1 MSSTSTNESPSYRK
15 NMTSILRFI
24 RKKRNE
30 FRKKRTAN
38 PPKRFVDITEINK
51 DEYALSPEKLAFL
64 YPASKQNI
72 NWGYTSDS
80 MTSAAKADVAFL
92 KKRFPKLLPNVDYF
106 EERERQAL
114 FDPRFA
120 LRFPPIY
127 YISNN
132 N

>member
-15 NMTSILRFI
+15 NMSSILRFI

-38 PPKRFVDITEINK
+38 PPERFVDIAEINK

-114 FDPRFA
+114 FDHRFA

-132 N
+132 